1 MKRKRGKEMLE
12 YEIEIGKEERDALLE
27 ITLQSDVYRKRRK
40 VVTIISVIMCVI
52 CLPFGMLVF
61 MFGMPEMASLFMIF
75 FAFFL
80 YFACGGKKVQQ
91 KARLKRFY
99 ANAQKA
105 LVSGHRKYIFSEES
119 ISIKSEV
126 AEGVNLWTAYKDW
139 GVYENYIYI
148 RNLSNQLILVRQNEL
163 SSEDHAW
170 LVDLLTR
177 HLGAALA

>member
-1 MKRKRGKEMLE
+1 MLE

-40 VVTIISVIMCVI
+40 VVTITSVIMCII
-52 CLPFGMLVF
+52 CLPSGMLSF
-61 MFGMPEMASLFMIF
+61 MLGRAEMGSLFMILW
-75 FAFFL
+75 AAFL
-80 YFACGGKKVQQ
+80 YFACDGKKVQQ
-91 KARLKRFY
+91 RARLKRFY

-119 ISIKSEV
+119 ISIKSEI

-139 GVYENYIYI
+139 GFYENYIYI
-148 RNLSNQLILVRQNEL
+148 RNLSNQVILVRQSEL
-163 SSEDHAW
+163 SAEDHAW

>member
-1 MKRKRGKEMLE
+1 MLE

-40 VVTIISVIMCVI
+40 VVTITSVIMCII
-52 CLPFGMLVF
+52 CLPSGMLSF
-61 MFGMPEMASLFMIF
+61 MLGRAEMGSLFMILW
-75 FAFFL
+75 AAFL

-99 ANAQKA
+99 AKAQ
-105 LVSGHRKYIFSEES
+105 SE
-119 ISIKSEV
+119 I

-139 GVYENYIYI
+139 GFYENYIYI
-148 RNLSNQLILVRQNEL
+148 RNLSNQVILVRQSEL
-163 SSEDHAW
+163 SAEDHAW

>member
-1 MKRKRGKEMLE
+1 MHNLSAVRNVKLYAWQGRNGFTFYDSLGSFSIFCM
-12 YEIEIGKEERDALLE
+12 
-27 ITLQSDVYRKRRK
+27 RR
-40 VVTIISVIMCVI
+40 
-52 CLPFGMLVF
+52 
-61 MFGMPEMASLFMIF
+61 E
-75 FAFFL
+75 
-80 YFACGGKKVQQ
+80 KVQQ

-119 ISIKSEV
+119 ISIKSEI

-139 GVYENYIYI
+139 GFYENYIYI
-148 RNLSNQLILVRQNEL
+148 RNLSNQVILVRQSEL
-163 SSEDHAW
+163 SAEDHAW